1 MGCDNCADLGHTDDA
16 GEVICPECNGTGNVT
31 EQREADR
38 ELGRMIRAIYHTGV
52 VLSMSTG
59 VDGCPFIMVGGVLQ
73 QGRYRSLN
81 EAVKAAGEGNDGR
94 Q

>member
-1 MGCDNCADLGHTDDA
+1 MGCDNCADTGAIDWGAISLK
-16 GEVICPECNGTGNVT
+16 CSRCNGTGNVT

-38 ELGRMIRAIYHTGV
+38 ELGRMIRAIYHKGV

-81 EAVKAAGEGNDGR
+81 EAVKAAGEGG
-94 Q
+94 